1 MTSVTELQHRI
12 QKTRQYLHRLETE
25 LHRVEYPSPTRSG
38 SEEQR
43 IRRLETEFT
52 REYPNMVIDRS
63 VLKLVG
69 SLPNPGSDSKLIAQA
84 IVEKY
89 AK

>member
-1 MTSVTELQHRI
+1 MTSVTELQDRI
-12 QKTRQYLHRLETE
+12 QKTRQYLRKLESE
-25 LHRVEYPSPTRSG
+25 LHQVEYPSPRRE

-43 IRRLETEFT
+43 IRRYEREFT
-52 REYPNMVIDRS
+52 REYPNRAIDKS

-69 SLPNPGSDSKLIAQA
+69 TLPNRGTDSRLIAQA

>member
-12 QKTRQYLHRLETE
+12 QKTRQYLRKLETE
-25 LHRVEYPSPTRSG
+25 LHRVEYPSPRE

-43 IRRLETEFT
+43 IRRLESEFS
-52 REYPNMVIDRS
+52 REYPNREIDRS

-69 SLPNPGSDSKLIAQA
+69 TLPNRGSDSRLIAQA

>member
-12 QKTRQYLHRLETE
+12 QKTRQYLRKLETE
-25 LHRVEYPSPTRSG
+25 LHRVEYQSPRRE

-43 IRRLETEFT
+43 IRRLESEFS
-52 REYPNMVIDRS
+52 REYPNRAIDRN

-69 SLPNPGSDSKLIAQA
+69 TLPNRGSDSKLIAQA

>member
-12 QKTRQYLHRLETE
+12 QRTRQYLRRLETE
-25 LHRVEYPSPTRSG
+25 LHRVEYSSLTRRA

-43 IRRLETEFT
+43 IRRLENEFS
-52 REYPNMVIDRS
+52 REYPNVIIDRS

-69 SLPNPGSDSKLIAQA
+69 SLPSRGSDSKLIAQA